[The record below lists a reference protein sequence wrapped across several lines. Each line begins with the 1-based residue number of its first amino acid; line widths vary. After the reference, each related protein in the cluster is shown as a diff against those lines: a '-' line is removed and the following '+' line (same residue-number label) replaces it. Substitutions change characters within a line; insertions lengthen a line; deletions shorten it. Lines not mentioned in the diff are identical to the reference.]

1 MASSVNFF
9 FQGDFEKPK
18 YLQISLTY
26 QSYIEGPYLAP
37 VFTSKP
43 IIITLLCPEA
53 NPRDKRSQPIIS
65 FQLFFQEKSL
75 KPNHRQVHFI
85 TVDSR

>member
-1 MASSVNFF
+1 MAWSVNFF

-18 YLQISLTY
+18 CLQISLTY
-26 QSYIEGPYLAP
+26 QSYTEGPYLAP

-65 FQLFFQEKSL
+65 FQLFFQEKSP
-75 KPNHRQVHFI
+75 KPKHRKVHFI

>member
-1 MASSVNFF
+1 MAWSVNFF

-18 YLQISLTY
+18 CLQISLTY

-43 IIITLLCPEA
+43 IIITLLCHEA
-53 NPRDKRSQPIIS
+53 NSRDKLLQPIIS
-65 FQLFFQEKSL
+65 FQLFFPEKSL
-75 KPNHRQVHFI
+75 KPKHRHMHFI
-85 TVDSR
+85 MVDAR